1 MKLPLFLA
9 LPVLALLPAAAHA
22 TDVSGL
28 WIVTSSLAQAPAT
41 IDCSIMQIGVQLQGW
56 CEPESADATPV
67 ALTGKLDR
75 TQATWAYDLNVQG
88 QTVHLAYVGNLNPDT
103 LGMTGQLTYGTSS
116 AGLSAVRK

>member
-1 MKLPLFLA
+1 MKLPILLA
-9 LPVLALLPAAAHA
+9 LPALALLPAAAHA

-28 WIVTSSLAQAPAT
+28 WIVTSSLATTPAKM
-41 IDCSIMQIGVQLQGW
+41 DCSILQIGVQLQGW
-56 CEPESADATPV
+56 CEPESADATPA

-75 TQATWAYDLNVQG
+75 TQATWGYDLNVRG
-88 QTVHLAYVGNLNPDT
+88 QTVHLAYAATLNPDT